1 MDKNYKWKVL
11 FVISLFA
18 FAVWKCYPLDQKIK
32 LGLDLKGGMQLV
44 LQVDMSKVPENQ
56 REDVTERVAEVVR
69 NRIDEFGVV
78 EPEISTQGK
87 DQVVVKLP
95 GITDR
100 ERAIQIAGRTAHL
113 EFRLVS
119 DDVNLSSQLEKGVAP
134 KGFEV
139 KKVKDATM
147 EDQLLVSKEAV
158 LTGEKLT
165 NAAVGFDQYGKP
177 MVELSFDKDG
187 AKIFDRVTFQ
197 NIGRRLAIV
206 LDGVVHS
213 APVIRDR
220 ISGGNAQISGGFTNE
235 EAKDLALVLRAGALP
250 APVKIIEERTIGPSL
265 GRDSIEKSVKAG
277 LFGLA
282 AVVIFMC
289 VYYQLCGLIASVG
302 LLFYTVVVLGAMGMM
317 GATLTLPGIAGFIL
331 SIGMAVDANVLIFER
346 IREEVALGK
355 GSRAAVSAGYHKAF
369 SAIFDSNITTLITSA
384 ILFIF
389 GTGPVQGFAV
399 TLSIGIVASMIS
411 ALVVTRVIFDFLTSR
426 NANLK
431 LSMLNFF
438 KKTNIPFLKGR
449 FFAYGFSIIVLG
461 IGIASY
467 VMRSSESYGVE
478 FTGGTFTQLK
488 FEQTVDVAKF
498 REELAKE
505 NVGSFSLQQV
515 GIDAENVYAVKFAGH
530 EVVPVE
536 NAAKRLAV
544 PYQVQRVDLV
554 GPSVSADLQKK
565 AMLAVL
571 WSCIGILIY
580 VAFRFKF
587 QFSFGAVVAL
597 VHDAI
602 FAFGIF
608 MLTGHEI
615 NLPIVAALLTIIG
628 FSVNDTIVTFDRL
641 RDNMKIMR
649 KESFMEI
656 VNLSVN
662 QTLGRTI
669 LTTATVVFSTS
680 CIYFFGGSEIKDFA
694 FILLLGFGVGIYS
707 TVFVAS
713 AIVVDIYRKPAPIKL
728 AK

>member
-139 KKVKDATM
+139 KKVKDATV

-289 VYYQLCGLIASVG
+289 IYYQLCGLIASVG
-302 LLFYTVVVLGAMGMM
+302 LLFYAVVVLGAMGMM

-438 KKTNIPFLKGR
+438 KKTNLPFLTGR

-478 FTGGTFTQLK
+478 FTGGTFAQLK

-505 NVGSFSLQQV
+505 NVGGFSLQQV

-530 EVVPVE
+530 EVTPVE
-536 NAAKRLAV
+536 NAAKRLTV

-694 FILLLGFGVGIYS
+694 LILLLGFGVGIYS

>member
-18 FAVWKCYPLDQKIK
+18 LAVWKCYPLDQKIK

-119 DDVNLSSQLEKGVAP
+119 DDVNLTGQADKGVVPA
-134 KGFEV
+134 GYEQ
-139 KKVKDATM
+139 KKVKDAAL
-147 EDQLLVSKEAV
+147 EDQLLVAKEAV

-220 ISGGNAQISGGFTNE
+220 ISGGNAQISGGFTNV

-277 LFGLA
+277 LFGLG

-289 VYYQLCGLIASVG
+289 LYYRLCGVVASIG
-302 LLFYTVVVLGAMGMM
+302 LLFYAVVVLGAMGMM

-346 IREEVALGK
+346 IREELALGK
-355 GSRAAVSAGYHKAF
+355 TSRAAVSAGYHKAF
-369 SAIFDSNITTLITSA
+369 SAIFDSNITTLITSV

-399 TLSIGIVASMIS
+399 TLSIGIIASMIS
-411 ALVVTRVIFDFLTSR
+411 ALIVTRVVFDFLTSK

-431 LSMLNFF
+431 LTMLNFF

-498 REELAKE
+498 REELDKE
-505 NVGSFSLQQV
+505 KVGSFSLQQV
-515 GIDAENVYAVKFAGH
+515 GDSAENVYAVKFAGH
-530 EVVPVE
+530 EVTPVE
-536 NAAKRLAV
+536 SAAKRLAV

-571 WSCIGILIY
+571 WSCLGILVY

-649 KESFMEI
+649 KESFVDI

-662 QTLGRTI
+662 QTLGRTV
-669 LTTATVVFSTS
+669 LTTATVVFSTAS
-680 CIYFFGGSEIKDFA
+680 IYFFGGSEIKDFA
-694 FILLLGFGVGIYS
+694 YILLLGFGVGIYS

-713 AIVVDIYRKPAPIKL
+713 ALVVDIYRKPAPIKL

>member
-18 FAVWKCYPLDQKIK
+18 LAVWKCYPLDQKIK

-44 LQVDMSKVPENQ
+44 LQVDMAKVPENQ

-119 DDVNLSSQLEKGVAP
+119 DDVNLTTQADTGAVPTGYEQ
-134 KGFEV
+134 
-139 KKVKDATM
+139 KKVKDATT
-147 EDQLLVSKEAV
+147 EDQLLVAKEAV

-265 GRDSIEKSVKAG
+265 GKDSIEKSVKAG
-277 LFGLA
+277 LFGLG
-282 AVVIFMC
+282 AVVLFMC
-289 VYYQLCGLIASVG
+289 LYYQLCGVVASIG
-302 LLFYTVVVLGAMGMM
+302 LLFYAVVVLGAMGMM

-346 IREEVALGK
+346 IREELALGK
-355 GSRAAVSAGYHKAF
+355 TSRAAVSAGYHKAF
-369 SAIFDSNITTLITSA
+369 SAIFDSNVTTLITSA

-411 ALVVTRVIFDFLTSR
+411 ALIVTRVVFDFLTSK
-426 NANLK
+426 NANIK
-431 LSMLNFF
+431 LTMLNFF

-449 FFAYGFSIIVLG
+449 FFAYGFSILVLG

-498 REELAKE
+498 REELDKE
-505 NVGSFSLQQV
+505 KVGSFSLQQV
-515 GIDAENVYAVKFAGH
+515 GDNSENVYAVKFAGH
-530 EVVPVE
+530 EVTPVE

-571 WSCIGILIY
+571 WSCLGILVY

-649 KESFMEI
+649 KESFMDI

-662 QTLGRTI
+662 QTLGRTV
-669 LTTATVVFSTS
+669 LTTATVVFSTAS
-680 CIYFFGGSEIKDFA
+680 IYFFGGSEIKDFA

-713 AIVVDIYRKPAPIKL
+713 ALVVDIYRKPAPIKL

>member
-289 VYYQLCGLIASVG
+289 IYYQLCGLIASIG

-369 SAIFDSNITTLITSA
+369 GAIFDSNITTLITSV

-488 FEQTVDVAKF
+488 FEQTVDTAKF

-515 GIDAENVYAVKFAGH
+515 GVDVENVYAVKFAGH
-530 EVVPVE
+530 EVTPVE

-544 PYQVQRVDLV
+544 PYQLQRVDLV
-554 GPSVSADLQKK
+554 GPIVSADLQKK

-571 WSCIGILIY
+571 WSCLGILIY
-580 VAFRFKF
+580 VTFRFKF

-649 KESFMEI
+649 KESFVDI

>member
-11 FVISLFA
+11 FVISLLA
-18 FAVWKCYPLDQKIK
+18 FAIWKCYPLDQKIK

-44 LQVDMSKVPENQ
+44 LQVDMAKVPESQ
-56 REDVTERVAEVVR
+56 REDVTERVAEVIR

-87 DQVVVKLP
+87 EQVVVKLP

-119 DDVNLSSQLEKGVAP
+119 DDVTLTGQAEAGAVPA
-134 KGFEV
+134 GYEQ

-147 EDQLLVSKEAV
+147 EDQLLVAKEAV

-277 LFGLA
+277 LFGLG
-282 AVVIFMC
+282 AVVLFMLF
-289 VYYQLCGLIASVG
+289 YYQLCGVVATIG
-302 LLFYTVVVLGAMGMM
+302 LLFYTVVVMGAMGMV

-346 IREEVALGK
+346 IREELALGK
-355 GSRAAVSAGYHKAF
+355 TSRAAVSAGYHKAF
-369 SAIFDSNITTLITSA
+369 SAIFDSNLTTLITSV

-411 ALVVTRVIFDFLTSR
+411 ALVVTRVVFDFLTSK
-426 NANLK
+426 NANIK
-431 LSMLNFF
+431 LTMLNFF

-467 VMRSSESYGVE
+467 AMRSSESYGVE

-488 FEQTVDVAKF
+488 FEQTVDVTKF
-498 REELAKE
+498 REELDKE
-505 NVGSFSLQQV
+505 KIGSFSLQQV
-515 GIDAENVYAVKFAGH
+515 GADTENIYAVKFSGQ
-530 EVVPVE
+530 EVVPIE
-536 NAAKRLAV
+536 NAAKRLTV

-571 WSCIGILIY
+571 WSCVGILIY

-587 QFSFGAVVAL
+587 HFSFGAVVAL
-597 VHDAI
+597 IHDAV

-608 MLTGHEI
+608 MLLGREI
-615 NLPIVAALLTIIG
+615 NLPIIAALLTIIG

-641 RDNMKIMR
+641 RDNMKILR
-649 KESFMEI
+649 KESFADI

-662 QTLGRTI
+662 QTLGRTV
-669 LTTATVVFSTS
+669 LTTATTVFATS
-680 CIYFFGGSEIKDFA
+680 ALYFFGGSEIKDFA
-694 FILLLGFGVGIYS
+694 LILLIGFGVGVYS
-707 TVFVAS
+707 TIFVAS

-728 AK
+728 AN